1 MFSLMSR
8 MIFVD
13 HPGQVSSYLQV
24 IGYFRFQLATIPYP
38 VTITLQQDV
47 DLAKC
52 GKLLIPLTTI
62 VLRRVSKRFDS
73 RTQGWGY
80 DDHAQYRKMRRPIAL
95 ALPRW
100 CVPAERTIRA
110 AAGQQ
115 G

>member
-24 IGYFRFQLATIPYP
+24 IGYFRFQLA
-38 VTITLQQDV
+38 TITLQQDV

-95 ALPRW
+95 ACPRW